1 MPRCVYEDE
10 HICILDPKDPESEKK
25 GVLLIHTIG
34 FMEPIGSETGKDLFT
49 KVKKEGLKS
58 SGRLLENKGVAVPV
72 RKEKKPSPNLNSNS
86 DNESN
91 NEGMNFNA
99 ASRKVYLEADK
110 DHFNRI
116 FFRPPFTAPFVYEDG
131 KFRSKGP
138 WKDFLGTEEEAQL
151 FFGGSSLE
159 RLAKETTNP
168 GFSSGGIAIVRVDPK
183 KTFVFYEAVKD
194 AAGDYNKATGQL
206 LTGAMHKKTSK
217 EQRFMDSRIRLSDYL
232 DQLEKNLKGEVPEM
246 SPYAIKPN
254 QIIEPYWEVMATTPN
269 LPSSV
274 FVGILSANDPSLKA
288 KDTEEYIEMRQYG
301 KELRERIK
309 KEGYEKQDV
318 VDKFVDALYKEGS
331 EMRRLIADINKSVG
345 WEVKAKGKYKT
356 EEAKK
361 EVIRDLQ
368 TKATAELQRYINHI
382 KEASA
387 PFVRDLNPIQK
398 DYFTEKR
405 KGLEISLKHAM
416 TTISLAK
423 EHLGIKAKAKGG
435 TRSQKH
441 KTSSTR
447 KRGRLQTTG

>member
-10 HICILDPKDPESEKK
+10 NICILDPKDPESEKK

-34 FMEPIGSETGKDLFT
+34 FMQPIGSEIGKHLFT

-58 SGRLLENKGVAVPV
+58 SGHLLENKGIVAPS
-72 RKEKKPSPNLNSNS
+72 RKEKKPSTNPTSNS

-99 ASRKVYLEADK
+99 SARKGYLEADK

-138 WKDFLGTEEEAQL
+138 WRDFLGKENEAQL

-159 RLAKETTNP
+159 RLAKETTTP
-168 GFSSGGIAIVRVDPK
+168 GFPSGGIAIVRVDPK

-194 AAGDYNKATGQL
+194 ATGNLNKGTGQH

-217 EQRFMDSRIRLSDYL
+217 EQRFMGSRMRLSDFL

-246 SPYAIKPN
+246 PPYAIKPN
-254 QIIEPYWEVMATTPN
+254 QIIESHWEVMATTPN
-269 LPSSV
+269 LDPSV
-274 FVGILSANDPSLKA
+274 FVGILSADDPSLKA
-288 KDTEEYIEMRQYG
+288 KDTEEYIEMRQYD

-318 VDKFVDALYKEGS
+318 VDKFLDALFKEGS
-331 EMRRLIADINKSVG
+331 EMRGLIADIDKSLG
-345 WEVKAKGKYKT
+345 WEVKAKGKFKT

-368 TKATAELQRYINHI
+368 TKASAEVERYIKHI
-382 KEASA
+382 KEAVA
-387 PFVRDLNPIQK
+387 PFVRDLNPIQT

-405 KGLEISLKHAM
+405 KGIEITIQHAM
-416 TTISLAK
+416 KIISLAK
-423 EHLGIKAKAKGG
+423 QYVGAKTKGG
-435 TRSQKH
+435 TRF
-441 KTSSTR
+441 TR
-447 KRGRLQTTG
+447 KLNRRD